1 MWNYCIATNTM
12 QHQNWWNVWR
22 IQHNLLQFVFQML
35 FTTPWY
41 ATITPVT
48 SFSWGKEDI
57 DVNSIQYKDST
68 PINLHL
74 FHSVTIRVVWKLMQF
89 HNTETLNI
97 SDILQMEWTI
107 RLLEIVSEITNE
119 TIVEDFTDAIVHH
132 DYWPQGHM
140 IHGRTGF
147 HLCKV

>member
-1 MWNYCIATNTM
+1 
-12 QHQNWWNVWR
+12 
-22 IQHNLLQFVFQML
+22 
-35 FTTPWY
+35 
-41 ATITPVT
+41 
-48 SFSWGKEDI
+48 
-57 DVNSIQYKDST
+57 
-68 PINLHL
+68 
-74 FHSVTIRVVWKLMQF
+74 MQF

-97 SDILQMEWTI
+97 SVILQMEWTI